1 MQHPDFTFKEVH
13 ALAVQNWELYLFLI
27 APPHVHVHVIKSAA
41 LSMIKSHGYA
51 KIKLCLISSTPQYF
65 CTGGGMGPICY
76 LFSQIAEPTVP
87 VANLPCVFDL
97 FYFYIIIFVYLLL
110 LIIIIYYYI
119 YIIIIEVVSLG
130 IYYSLIGI
138 YSLKSYMI
146 HILILVA
153 PNLQIASL

>member
-1 MQHPDFTFKEVH
+1 MSHILNTAIFLHRGRDGP
-13 ALAVQNWELYLFLI
+13 YLLPIFI
-27 APPHVHVHVIKSAA
+27 DSGANCPSGKSA
-41 LSMIKSHGYA
+41 
-51 KIKLCLISSTPQYF
+51 LC
-65 CTGGGMGPICY
+65 
-76 LFSQIAEPTVP
+76 
-87 VANLPCVFDL
+87 FDL

-153 PNLQIASL
+153 PNL